1 MILFLFVN
9 SLSAQL
15 NNARG
20 YKRSEH
26 ALVRSKDSAIHILT
40 ILTKLSKKPVDNYE
54 NEHSDGVRKDMKL
67 VLLF

>member
-15 NNARG
+15 NARG

-40 ILTKLSKKPVDNYE
+40 KLSVMELEK
-54 NEHSDGVRKDMKL
+54 M
-67 VLLF
+67 

>member
-40 ILTKLSKKPVDNYE
+40 KLSKKPVDNYE
-54 NEHSDGVRKDMKL
+54 NEHIDGVRKDMKL